1 MIKTLTKHGNSY
13 ALIIDKP
20 IMELLH
26 FRFDSKLQLMIVE
39 DTLVIKKAE
48 SSRQERIDTA
58 VKKINDKYGDA
69 FKRLAE

>member
-26 FRFDSKLQLMIVE
+26 FRSDSKLQLMIVE

-58 VKKINDKYGDA
+58 VKKINDKFGDA

>member
-39 DTLVIKKAE
+39 DALVIKKADVDRHE
-48 SSRQERIDTA
+48 KIERALEKIDSEYGE
-58 VKKINDKYGDA
+58 VLKK
-69 FKRLAE
+69 LSE